1 MNNSK
6 QNSKNDINIDNKTNR
21 LGNILKVGWFLA
33 KRQIKGSNKSTTLLI
48 VFIMMLTFLNLVVIS
63 GVLIGLIEGGNIAN
77 REQYTGDLIVKTVA
91 GEKDIKHTYEI
102 NNTLQ
107 NMPDIS
113 EISVRYIE
121 NGQVEANYKT
131 RRDFNTL
138 RDTAGTQVTGIKLA
152 DENSLSNISKYV
164 VEGDFLKEGESG
176 YVLMGANL
184 LLRYSSDFGDAFAS
198 LDGVFPGDE
207 VKITVGENTKTFIV
221 KGIVDSK
228 VGEVSMRAFMTEED
242 FWRLVDRPI
251 VNANEIAV
259 KINPSSITTGDDLK
273 NNLIKAGFGND
284 GKIQTAV
291 EAIPEFLNQIRL
303 AFGLLGNVIGL
314 IGIVVA
320 SITIFIVIFINAVTR
335 RKYIGIMKGIGISEK
350 AIEVSYVFQ
359 SIFYAVLGGLLGLA
373 ITYGA
378 LVPLFLAHPL
388 DFPFSDGILVAPV
401 TGTMFKF
408 FLLLF
413 VTLIA
418 GYIPARMI
426 VKKNTL
432 DSILGR

>member
-1 MNNSK
+1 MIENKSK
-6 QNSKNDINIDNKTNR
+6 INKF
-21 LGNILKVGWFLA
+21 GNIIKVGWFLA
-33 KRQIKGSNKSTTLLI
+33 KKQIKGSNRSTTLLI

-77 REQYTGDLIVKTVA
+77 KEQYTGDVLVKTIA
-91 GEKDIKHTYEI
+91 GEKDISSTYEFT
-102 NNTLQ
+102 NTLR
-107 NMPDIS
+107 NMPEVSD
-113 EISVRYIE
+113 ISVRYIE

-131 RRDFNTL
+131 RRDFDVL
-138 RDTAGTQVTGIKLA
+138 RDTAGTQVTGINIA
-152 DENSLSNISKYV
+152 EENKLSNLSKYV
-164 VEGDFLKEGESG
+164 VEGEFLKEGESG
-176 YVLMGANL
+176 YVLLGANL

-207 VKITVGENTKTFIV
+207 VKIKVGENTKTFIV

-228 VGEVSMRAFMTEED
+228 VGEVSLRAFLTEED
-242 FWRLVDRPI
+242 FWRLVDRPL
-251 VNANEIAV
+251 VNANEIA
-259 KINPSSITTGDDLK
+259 IRLDPETTFSDTDVK
-273 NNLIKAGFGND
+273 NNLIRAGFEND
-284 GKIQTAV
+284 GKIQTAK

-303 AFGLLGNVIGL
+303 AFSLLGNVIGL

-359 SIFYAVLGGLLGLA
+359 SIFYAILGGLLGLL

-388 DFPFSDGILVAPV
+388 DFPFSDGILVAPIG
-401 TGTMFKF
+401 GTLFKF
-408 FLLLF
+408 GLLLF